1 MTVAL
6 SGRRLARPVL
16 ATKTAGQSPMWEI
29 WQGLRRSPSGLF
41 GLLLVSFHL
50 CIALAAPMVVPYDPV
65 AFDTTAIRAA
75 PSAAHLFGTD
85 KLGRDVFSRTLLGG
99 RIGLLVTVTGTAL
112 AVTWGGLVGITLG
125 YVGGLIDE
133 IVLRLV
139 DAILA
144 LPRLLV
150 LLLIAALF
158 GSDAGVLIVA
168 LGFLYGIAVIRIAR
182 ATTLDFVTRDFILA
196 AYAIGAQRRT
206 IIFREL
212 LPNVLDILLVEGALR
227 WSWMLIS
234 FSALSFLGFGVTPP
248 TPDWGLMIANSRD
261 VLALAPW
268 SVFCPIGAMSTL
280 IIGVNLL
287 AGALTKAIGL
297 DRGSSAS
304 ISV

>member
-1 MTVAL
+1 M
-6 SGRRLARPVL
+6 
-16 ATKTAGQSPMWEI
+16 
-29 WQGLRRSPSGLF
+29 
-41 GLLLVSFHL
+41 
-50 CIALAAPMVVPYDPV
+50 
-65 AFDTTAIRAA
+65 
-75 PSAAHLFGTD
+75 
-85 KLGRDVFSRTLLGG
+85 
-99 RIGLLVTVTGTAL
+99 
-112 AVTWGGLVGITLG
+112 
-125 YVGGLIDE
+125 
-133 IVLRLV
+133 
-139 DAILA
+139 
-144 LPRLLV
+144 
-150 LLLIAALF
+150 
-158 GSDAGVLIVA
+158 
-168 LGFLYGIAVIRIAR
+168 
-182 ATTLDFVTRDFILA
+182 A

-248 TPDWGLMIANSRD
+248 TPDWGLMIASSRD